1 MSARAAEPAALSR
14 PHPLLTLFTLGTV
27 GALVVLPIVALVV
40 HGLAQGPAAAF
51 AAIIRPE
58 ASAALLLTL
67 GLALA
72 TTLCNG
78 VVGLG
83 VAWALVRWEFP
94 GKGLLAALVDLP
106 LSVPTLVAGF
116 LIVALYGPVGPLAP
130 ALGALDLQVIYAR
143 PALLLALLFITFPFV
158 VRAVEPVLSELDPT
172 EEAAAATLG
181 AAAAGRRMVA
191 VYIGLFMA
199 TFLVFFYFTGVGLLA
214 FFGISM
220 PAFRIAGGIILFI
233 LGLDMVRDDFTTMFA
248 DAAEGLAAAGATLFG
263 VLVLFGMLE
272 RLGETE
278 KFICWLGIGGLALAF
293 VGSIAAAL
301 IGFIAPSG
309 GRLRVLVPGKLL
321 GRGPYRSYSC
331 RQSAP
336 LLEGILGSIE
346 AAADGL
352 GDADRGRSQK
362 LLEEARQK
370 VAAGSFHEA
379 TLAAAEALAIFA
391 KAVQLSRSDDT
402 VTSQRLPPANPSFDP
417 S

>member
-27 GALVVLPIVALVV
+27 GALVVLPIIALVV

-51 AAIIRPE
+51 AAITRPE

-130 ALGALDLQVIYAR
+130 ALQGLDLQVIYAR

-181 AAAAGRRMVA
+181 ASQWQTFRWVLLPALTPAIAAGGVQVFARAVAEFGAVAVVSGNIPFKTLTATVFIQGEVEAGDTAGAAATSLVLLGVALLLQPLGRA
-191 VYIGLFMA
+191 
-199 TFLVFFYFTGVGLLA
+199 
-214 FFGISM
+214 
-220 PAFRIAGGIILFI
+220 
-233 LGLDMVRDDFTTMFA
+233 
-248 DAAEGLAAAGATLFG
+248 LAAG
-263 VLVLFGMLE
+263 LV
-272 RLGETE
+272 
-278 KFICWLGIGGLALAF
+278 
-293 VGSIAAAL
+293 
-301 IGFIAPSG
+301 
-309 GRLRVLVPGKLL
+309 
-321 GRGPYRSYSC
+321 
-331 RQSAP
+331 
-336 LLEGILGSIE
+336 
-346 AAADGL
+346 
-352 GDADRGRSQK
+352 
-362 LLEEARQK
+362 
-370 VAAGSFHEA
+370 
-379 TLAAAEALAIFA
+379 
-391 KAVQLSRSDDT
+391 
-402 VTSQRLPPANPSFDP
+402 QR
-417 S
+417 